1 MGGLSGSRSAGG
13 ALPLPLPLRKLRPR
27 DMDRGRARAL
37 VELLVLDD
45 TGDSAGGGAGG
56 GTCLG
61 AGGGTSLG
69 AGVGVLLGVSARL
82 GAWTMMYD
90 LTPCSSW
97 YFWKQS
103 PIHNAVPS
111 SPGHNQ
117 QQ

>member
-1 MGGLSGSRSAGG
+1 
-13 ALPLPLPLRKLRPR
+13 
-27 DMDRGRARAL
+27 MDRGRARAL

-69 AGVGVLLGVSARL
+69 TGGGTSLGAGVGVLLGVSARL
-82 GAWTMMYD
+82 GACTMIHD
-90 LTPCSSW
+90 LMPCSSW

-103 PIHNAVPS
+103 PIHNAAP
-111 SPGHNQ
+111 PEHNGQ
-117 QQ
+117 